1 GIWECPQ
8 GDQVTDQTETGTAT
22 EADETIITTD
32 GTATTDGQTTT
43 DEEEK
48 ETETTETTS
57 EGDGTE
63 QTAADAGTEMPA
75 TGLVTTSGE
84 GGGYGGYVCGN
95 GMCEPSMGESYGNCS
110 SDCMQGTDGQQGRGT
125 IVVTSEGGKTNM
137 VSGGQQAQGGQ
148 GQYGQQMYAQGPS
161 PEMLCEMSDEDI
173 INQYV
178 TMPMGGGNDEKM
190 LEYKCGQESG
200 RIIDEMNMYAL
211 NTARCR
217 AETALD
223 CEAKRQAVKS
233 CNEA

>member
-1 GIWECPQ
+1 
-8 GDQVTDQTETGTAT
+8 
-22 EADETIITTD
+22 
-32 GTATTDGQTTT
+32 
-43 DEEEK
+43 
-48 ETETTETTS
+48 
-57 EGDGTE
+57 GTE

-161 PEMLCEMSDEDI
+161 PEMLC
-173 INQYV
+173 
-178 TMPMGGGNDEKM
+178 
-190 LEYKCGQESG
+190 
-200 RIIDEMNMYAL
+200 
-211 NTARCR
+211 
-217 AETALD
+217 
-223 CEAKRQAVKS
+223 
-233 CNEA
+233 